1 MKIIGII
8 AEYNPF
14 HNGHMYH
21 IEESR
26 KSVSEDTAVV
36 CVMSGD
42 FVQRGEAAIF
52 SKYARAEAAVMCG
65 ADLVLELPLPWAIS
79 SAEKFSEGAVGLLD
93 ALGCIDYISF
103 GSECGDLEI
112 LSKISSSLL
121 NPSIHASIADELKTG
136 ISYAS
141 ARQNAAAKQIGEL
154 AEYLST
160 PNNILAVEYLKALQN
175 LDSRIKPI
183 TVRRFGAG
191 HDEEGGSASSIR
203 MMIAAGKSIYAYVPP
218 QAMEVYTREMEQGR
232 GPVTMSSLECAI
244 LSRLRMLKES
254 DFASLPDN
262 AEGLSNRIY
271 SAVRAETSLENIYS
285 SVKTKRYALS
295 RIRRMCISAA
305 LGIKA
310 GDTDVIPPFARILAL
325 NEKGRNVVKIISEKS
340 SIPVISKPAAVR
352 RQPCECQRIFEI
364 GSAAHDIYVLGY
376 PSSSERRGDEDWRES
391 PRIIK

>member
-121 NPSIHASIADELKTG
+121 NPSVHASIADELKTG

-154 AEYLST
+154 AKYLST

-175 LDSRIKPI
+175 LASGIKPI

-203 MMIAAGKSIYAYVPP
+203 GMIAAGKSISAYVPHR
-218 QAMEVYTREMEQGR
+218 AMEVYARETEQGR

-254 DFASLPDN
+254 DFASLPDY

-271 SAVRAETSLENIYS
+271 SAARTETSLESIYS

-310 GDTDVIPPFARILAL
+310 GDTDGIPPFARILAL
-325 NEKGRNVVKIISEKS
+325 NEKGRNVAKIISEKS
-340 SIPVISKPAAVR
+340 SIPVIAKPAAVR
-352 RQPCECQRIFEI
+352 RQPCECQRIFEL
-364 GSAAHDIYVLGY
+364 GSAAHDLYVLGY
-376 PSSSERRGDEDWRES
+376 RSLSEHRGDADWRES